1 MSIKV
6 FLSTSVTKN
15 NSAGKWL
22 LLPARQE
29 RLGTILQKL
38 NCGIEPP
45 DFFVT
50 DEKAEI
56 TYMRGTINSYLK
68 AVRLNNLA
76 RDLHAL
82 SEHEENIF
90 YALMECEYLPDISIA
105 ERILKQLCKWELL
118 YGIDTDAA
126 LDKFFVEHH
135 NQAVKDSDY
144 TNLGIDIRSQHKCI
158 FTSLGCLIQ
167 NSQ

>member
-6 FLSTSVTKN
+6 FLSTSVAKN

-38 NCGIEPP
+38 NYGTEPP

-56 TYMRGTINSYLK
+56 TYMRGTISSYLEV
-68 AVRLNNLA
+68 VRLNNLA
-76 RDLHAL
+76 RDLHSL

-90 YALMECEYLPDISIA
+90 YALMECECLPNISIA
-105 ERILKQLCKWELL
+105 ERILKRLHKWELL
-118 YGIDTDAA
+118 YGIDNDTT
-126 LDKFFVEHH
+126 LGKFFSEYY
-135 NQAVKDSDY
+135 NQAIKDSDY
-144 TNLGIDIRSQHKCI
+144 TNLGVHIRSQHKCI
-158 FTSLGCLIQ
+158 FTSLGCLIANLQ
-167 NSQ
+167 

>member
-15 NSAGKWL
+15 NFAGKWL

-29 RLGTILQKL
+29 RLGTILKKL

-56 TYMRGTINSYLK
+56 TYMRGTISSYLEL
-68 AVRLNNLA
+68 VCLNNLA
-76 RDLHAL
+76 RDLHTL

-90 YALMECEYLPDISIA
+90 YALMECECLPNISIA
-105 ERILKQLCKWELL
+105 ERILKQLYRWELL

-126 LDKFFVEHH
+126 LGKFFSEYH
-135 NQAVKDSDY
+135 NQAIKDSDY
-144 TNLGIDIRSQHKCI
+144 TNLGVHIRSQHKCI
-158 FTSLGCLIQ
+158 FTSLGCLIADLQ
-167 NSQ
+167 

>member
-6 FLSTSVTKN
+6 FLSTSITKN
-15 NSAGKWL
+15 NSVGKWL

-29 RLGTILQKL
+29 QLGTILKKI
-38 NCGIEPP
+38 NYGIEPA

-56 TYMRGTINSYLK
+56 AYMRGTISSYLE

-76 RDLHAL
+76 RDVRSL

-90 YALMECEYLPDISIA
+90 YALMECECLPNISIA

-126 LDKFFVEHH
+126 LGKFFVEHH

-144 TNLGIDIRSQHKCI
+144 TNLGIYIRSQHKCI
-158 FTSLGCLIQ
+158 FTSFGCLIQ
-167 NSQ
+167 NLQ